1 MWVHDLAAADASCGG
16 KAVGLAKLIAAG
28 VPVPGGFVIDGG
40 AFRALVG
47 EVTAEVGEL
56 GHVLATAAER
66 IATAEIP
73 EALRREVEE
82 RVRELGSVVAVRS
95 SATIEDGAAGAAA
108 GVFSSRRAVPVAEIW
123 DAIRAVWTSALT
135 PLAAAYARQRGGE
148 VAIGVIVQEWVPG
161 AAVTV
166 YTRPPGAPDA
176 DEVLVQRGEQLGR
189 HSRRDLPREI
199 EAHHACLLAL
209 RAEQA
214 IGATQGADVEL
225 VQIRKQHGFDLAMQ
239 TVVVQARPIVHPHS
253 KTLVPAPPSVLAPLQ
268 DGRVWT
274 WDVAHNPDP
283 LSPAQ
288 QKLVERVAAIGPYEL
303 RVVAGFLYAT
313 PRELRRP
320 TVTTKHDFCVRAS
333 ELEAQ
338 CERALAGEGDPLDKY
353 VAFYRIWA
361 GELAPW
367 IAAARRVLPDEL
379 RAAGHAEPDALAATL
394 IGSRPSAVEVTLA
407 AAARGEL
414 TEEDVERSLGCLAPA
429 WDIAVPTYGEQRGLL
444 RDAVARARAGAAW
457 IARARRPTPSTPLEA
472 VGARIDGAVTARP
485 RVSASM
491 SARLAREAAIA
502 AEHETAVELARA
514 AADCAERDDALF
526 ARAQRLVRMHLLA
539 RGAALGIG
547 DDIFW
552 ISDDTSWGAGDAA
565 ATIED
570 LRRRASAARNA
581 AQRAAQ
587 WQMPLVVGG
596 PPPAAIEPLRGVG
609 TGPKVS
615 GRVVR
620 FASLASAIGVGAG
633 DVVVTRA
640 VTPALA
646 VMVAGCAALV
656 SETGGLLDHGAALAR
671 ELGVTCVVGCR
682 DAWTLLS
689 DGILVTV
696 DGDGGNVTTY
706 SSSSS

>member
-1 MWVHDLAAADASCGG
+1 MWVHDLGAADASCGG

-28 VPVPGGFVIDGG
+28 VAVPGGFAIDGG
-40 AFRALVG
+40 AFHALVG
-47 EVTAEVGEL
+47 DVAADLGEL
-56 GHVLATAAER
+56 GHVLAAAAER

-73 EALRREVEE
+73 DGLRREVEE

-108 GVFSSRRAVPVAEIW
+108 GVFSSRRAVPVGEIW

-135 PLAAAYARQRGGE
+135 PLAAAYARRRGGE

-161 AAVTV
+161 APVTV
-166 YTRPPGAPDA
+166 YTRPPGAPEA
-176 DEVLVQRGEQLGR
+176 DEILVQRGEQLGR
-189 HSRRDLPREI
+189 HSRTDLPREI

-214 IGATQGADVEL
+214 IGATLGADVEL

-239 TVVVQARPIVHPHS
+239 TVVVQARPIVHPQG
-253 KTLVPAPPSVLAPLQ
+253 KALVPAPPSVLAPLQ
-268 DGRVWT
+268 DGRAWT

-288 QKLVERVAAIGPYEL
+288 QKLVEQVATIGPYEL

-313 PRELRRP
+313 PRDVQRP
-320 TVTTKHDFCVRAS
+320 TVTTKHEFCVHAS

-338 CERALAGEGDPLDKY
+338 CERVLLGEGDAVGKY
-353 VAFYRIWA
+353 IAFYRIWA

-379 RAAGHAEPDALAATL
+379 RAAGHAQPEALAATL

-414 TEEDVERSLGCLAPA
+414 TEDDVERSLGCLAPA
-429 WDIAVPTYGEQRGLL
+429 WDVAVRTYGEQPGLL
-444 RDAVARARAGAAW
+444 RDAIARARAGAEA
-457 IARARRPTPSTPLEA
+457 IARARRPTPSTPLET
-472 VGARIDGAVTARP
+472 DPTAPRP

-491 SARLAREAAIA
+491 SARLAREAAVA

-526 ARAQRLVRMHLLA
+526 ARAQQRVRESLLA
-539 RGAALGIG
+539 RGTALGIG
-547 DDIFW
+547 EDIFW
-552 ISDDTSWGAGDAA
+552 ISDDSGTP
-565 ATIED
+565 ED
-570 LRRRASAARNA
+570 LRRRASAARQA

-596 PPPAAIEPLRGVG
+596 PTPAALAEPLRGVG

-671 ELGVTCVVGCR
+671 ELGIACVVGCR
-682 DAWTLLS
+682 DAWSLLS

-696 DGDGGNVTTY
+696 DGDGGTVTTY
-706 SSSSS
+706 SSSS

>member
-1 MWVHDLAAADASCGG
+1 MWVHDLGAADASCGG

-40 AFRALVG
+40 AFRALAG
-47 EVTAEVGEL
+47 EISTDVGEL
-56 GHVLATAAER
+56 GHALAAAAER

-82 RVRELGSVVAVRS
+82 RVRELGSSVAVRS

-135 PLAAAYARQRGGE
+135 PLAAAYARRRGGE
-148 VAIGVIVQEWVPG
+148 VAIGVIVQEWIPGVP
-161 AAVTV
+161 VTV
-166 YTRPPGAPDA
+166 YTRPPGAPEA
-176 DEVLVQRGEQLGR
+176 DELLVQRGDQMGR
-189 HSRRDLPREI
+189 HSRSDLPREI
-199 EAHHACLLAL
+199 EAHHAGVLAL

-214 IGATQGADVEL
+214 IDARFGADVEL

-239 TVVVQARPIVHPHS
+239 TVVVQARPIVHPIA
-253 KTLVPAPPSVLAPLQ
+253 KTLVPAPPSVLAPLE

-288 QKLVERVAAIGPYEL
+288 QHLVETVSTSGPYEL

-313 PRELRRP
+313 PRLPAEPRP
-320 TVTTKHDFCVRAS
+320 VVTTKHEFCVRVA
-333 ELEAQ
+333 ELEAR
-338 CERALAGEGDPLDKY
+338 CERALTGDGDPLAKY

-367 IAAARRVLPDEL
+367 IAAGKRVLPEAL
-379 RAAGHAEPDALAATL
+379 RAAGHERPEALAATL

-407 AAARGEL
+407 AAAKGEL
-414 TEEDVERSLGCLAPA
+414 TEDDVERSLGCLAPA
-429 WDIAVPTYGEQRGLL
+429 WDVAVATYGEQRGLL
-444 RDAVARARAGAAW
+444 RDAIARARMGAEL
-457 IARARRPTPSTPLEA
+457 IARARRPTPSTSVDEP
-472 VGARIDGAVTARP
+472 P

-491 SARLAREAAIA
+491 SAKLAREAAIA
-502 AEHETAVELARA
+502 AEHDTAVELARA

-526 ARAQRLVRMHLLA
+526 ARAQLLVRRSLLA
-539 RGAALGIG
+539 RGTALGIG

-552 ISDDTSWGAGDAA
+552 ISDETGTPD
-565 ATIED
+565 D

-581 AQRAAQ
+581 ALRAAQ

-596 PPPAAIEPLRGVG
+596 TAAAGGERLRGVG
-609 TGPKVS
+609 TGPRVS

-633 DVVVTRA
+633 GVVVTRA

-671 ELGVTCVVGCR
+671 ELGITCVVGCR
-682 DAWTLLS
+682 DAWSLLS

-696 DGDGGNVTTY
+696 DGDGGSVTTLG
-706 SSSSS
+706 SPS

>member
-1 MWVHDLAAADASCGG
+1 MWVHDLGAADASCGG

-56 GHVLATAAER
+56 GHVLAAAAER
-66 IATAEIP
+66 IANAEIP
-73 EALRREVEE
+73 DTLRREVDE

-161 AAVTV
+161 VPVTV
-166 YTRPPGAPDA
+166 YTRPPGAPGA

-189 HSRRDLPREI
+189 HSRHDLPREI

-214 IGATQGADVEL
+214 IGATGGADVEL

-239 TVVVQARPIVHPHS
+239 TVVVQARPIVHPQS

-288 QKLVERVAAIGPYEL
+288 QKLVEQVAAIGPYEL

-313 PRELRRP
+313 PRDVPRP
-320 TVTTKHDFCVRAS
+320 TVATKHDFCVRAS

-338 CERALAGEGDPLDKY
+338 CERALAGEGDPLAKY
-353 VAFYRIWA
+353 IAFYRIWA

-367 IAAARRVLPDEL
+367 IAAARRVLPEEL

-414 TEEDVERSLGCLAPA
+414 AEEDVERSLGCLSPA
-429 WDIAVPTYGEQRGLL
+429 WDVAVRTYGEQRGLL
-444 RDAVARARAGAAW
+444 RDAIARARAGAEA
-457 IARARRPTPSTPLEA
+457 IARARRPTPSTPLETDP
-472 VGARIDGAVTARP
+472 VRP

-491 SARLAREAAIA
+491 SAKLAREAAIA

-526 ARAQRLVRMHLLA
+526 ARAQLVVRQHLLA

-552 ISDDTSWGAGDAA
+552 IADDTGTTD
-565 ATIED
+565 D
-570 LRRRASAARNA
+570 LRRRASAARSA

-671 ELGVTCVVGCR
+671 ELGIACVVGCR

-696 DGDGGNVTTY
+696 DGDGGIVTTY